1 MKVFYEKISD
11 TVMLTVYNQDKVLD
25 WQLNISV
32 AKGYGYKFV
41 QPIKTMIYVI
51 VLGRQA
57 TFLFYT
63 VEVSK
68 ES

>member
-11 TVMLTVYNQDKVLD
+11 TVMLTVYNQDKDLD
-25 WQLNISV
+25 WQLHISV

-41 QPIKTMIYVI
+41 QPIKRMIYVI
-51 VLGRQA
+51 VLSRQA
-57 TFLFYT
+57 TFLFYM

>member
-11 TVMLTVYNQDKVLD
+11 TVMLTVYNQDKDLD

>member
-41 QPIKTMIYVI
+41 QPIKTMIYVT

-57 TFLFYT
+57 TFLFYM

-68 ES
+68 

>member
-11 TVMLTVYNQDKVLD
+11 TVMLTVYNQDKDLD
-25 WQLNISV
+25 WQLHISV

>member
-57 TFLFYT
+57 TFLFYM

-68 ES
+68 